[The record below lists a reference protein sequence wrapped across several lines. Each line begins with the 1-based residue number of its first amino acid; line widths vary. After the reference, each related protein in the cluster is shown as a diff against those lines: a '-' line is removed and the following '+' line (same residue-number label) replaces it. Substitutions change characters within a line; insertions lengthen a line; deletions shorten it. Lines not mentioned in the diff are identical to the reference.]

1 MFLLRPKFPQSL
13 KGALKF
19 VVCYSISCLSLDL
32 SILFHF
38 DALRPSVL
46 ALKAKHPA

>member
-1 MFLLRPKFPQSL
+1 MFLLRPKFLQSL

-32 SILFHF
+32 SSLFSFILM
-38 DALRPSVL
+38 LYVL
-46 ALKAKHPA
+46 QCWL